1 MVPLALRRKF
11 ELLKRAS
18 RPYGIISPCLLGN
31 RAAPFASPSLGLARF
46 SEPGLLQP
54 QSLRATPPCLL
65 APGSHAISSGKLSR
79 PSPVPHAQSPVQQ
92 CGQIAHA
99 TLPCFF
105 TQSPLLPPDC
115 AWAHDKVKVK
125 SLSPVRLF
133 STPWTVAYQ
142 APPSMDGIFQA
153 RVLERVAISFSR
165 GSSQPRD

>member
-1 MVPLALRRKF
+1 MVPLALGRKF

-31 RAAPFASPSLGLARF
+31 RAAPFASSSLGLARF

-65 APGSHAISSGKLSR
+65 APGSHTISSGKLSR

-92 CGQIAHA
+92 CGQIARA

-105 TQSPLLPPDC
+105 TRSPLLPPDC

-133 STPWTVAYQ
+133 ATPWTVAYQ

-153 RVLERVAISFSR
+153 RVLEWVAISVSS